1 MTTVAV
7 LLVAVAL
14 LGLVIATLST
24 RLRDLPLSEPLLA
37 LVAGVLLGPAVT
49 GAIDLPPVTQR
60 SHEMHELSQVLLAV
74 SVTTLEASTGSV
86 GHSAQRRRADECR

>member
-1 MTTVAV
+1 MGSAYP
-7 LLVAVAL
+7 
-14 LGLVIATLST
+14 
-24 RLRDLPLSEPLLA
+24 RLDGWAEQREHE
-37 LVAGVLLGPAVT
+37 VG
-49 GAIDLPPVTQR
+49 LPPVTQR